1 MLMSADHT
9 KKILVIDDD
18 KNLRAFMNRLLVKEG
33 YIVFEATDGSEAV
46 KMLEEITI
54 DLIVLDM
61 NMPRMNG
68 LDFLKHLKSNNINAV
83 PVLMMSGSTEVADRV
98 MCYELGV
105 YDFIQKP
112 EDNYVMLQRIKNGLN
127 ISEMLGFNH
136 FIKIEL
142 MMAKKMQKYLYPEIN
157 YDGEFCSLRCWT
169 RPLSDV
175 GGDLYDY
182 IVFRDGRIIILVA
195 DVSGH
200 SISAAMYTAI
210 VKMVFRNALRICE
223 EPALI
228 LQYMNDEL
236 YGNIPIESFITA
248 FCCVY
253 DPKSGIMEYANGG
266 HPNPYLVED
275 NKIDFILGNDAL
287 IGPINDSNF
296 QSFTRE
302 IPKGAGIFI
311 HTDGIM
317 DLILHHEAI
326 GKNLFED
333 IIQQNDL
340 NLYEKFDSVSNR
352 IINGD
357 HIIIDDCTVLM
368 LHRFGE

>member
-1 MLMSADHT
+1 MTTDHK

-18 KNLRAFMNRLLVKEG
+18 KNLLNFMNRLLTRSD
-33 YIVFEATDGSEAV
+33 YTVFEALDGTEAV
-46 KMLEEITI
+46 KMLEKITI
-54 DLIVLDM
+54 DLIILDM
-61 NMPRMNG
+61 NMPKMNG
-68 LDFLKHLKSNNINAV
+68 VDFLKYLKSNNIKTA
-83 PVLMMSGSTEVADRV
+83 PVLMMSGSSEMADRV

-112 EDNYVMLQRIKNGLN
+112 EDTAVMLQRIKNGLH
-127 ISEMLGFNH
+127 ISEMIGFNN

-142 MMAKKMQKYLYPEIN
+142 NMAKKMQKYLFPDVV
-157 YDGEFCSLRCWT
+157 YDGDQCSLRCWSQ
-169 RPLSDV
+169 PLSDV
-175 GGDLYDY
+175 GGDLFDY

-253 DPKSGIMEYANGG
+253 DPQKGVMEYANGG
-266 HPNPYLVED
+266 HPMPYLVH
-275 NKIDFILGNDAL
+275 NNSIDFLVGNDAL

-296 QSFTRE
+296 QTFRRE
-302 IPKGAGIFI
+302 IPRDSCVYVY
-311 HTDGIM
+311 TDGIM
-317 DLILHHEAI
+317 DLILHHESV
-326 GKNLFED
+326 GKNLMEE
-333 IIQQNDL
+333 ILVNNDL
-340 NLYEKFDSVSNR
+340 DFYEKFNEISRN

-357 HIIIDDCTVLM
+357 HKIIDDCTLLM
-368 LHRFGE
+368 LHRFGD